1 MTDQLMVK
9 YKGENMTKAEREKKK
24 LEKAQEDY
32 VKFEESIA
40 IIERTIIQLNTTSNE
55 SEPICRVSYF
65 KRFDG
70 MMTFL

>member
-1 MTDQLMVK
+1 
-9 YKGENMTKAEREKKK
+9 MTKAEREKKK